1 MLPIST
7 LKVIDR
13 HLKSAKKH
21 QKEEPKKYTYMVDV
35 LKQIRKMLLIEFK
48 VQNKA
53 WLN

>member
-7 LKVIDR
+7 LKMIDR
-13 HLKSAKKH
+13 HLDSAKKG
-21 QKEEPKKYTYMVDV
+21 QIKEPKKYTYMLES
-35 LKQIRKMLLIEFK
+35 LKQIRQMLIIEYK

>member
-13 HLKSAKKH
+13 HLKGAIKGQVKD
-21 QKEEPKKYTYMVDV
+21 PKKYTYMVES
-35 LKQIRKMLLIEFK
+35 LKQIRQMLLIEYK